1 MTRPRPS
8 GEEVLQDIQV
18 MLKSDAS
25 PSSIRSLK
33 VGRGAVAA
41 AWRRGLWMQADLS
54 ASCVTLSEALDLSQ
68 PVSSWRQ
75 KKLFLFFAFYYEKLH
90 TQKQRVV

>member
-1 MTRPRPS
+1 M
-8 GEEVLQDIQV
+8 LQDIQV

-41 AWRRGLWMQADLS
+41 AWYRGLWMQADLS
-54 ASCVTLSEALDLSQ
+54 ASCVTLSKALDLSE

-75 KKLFLFFAFYYEKLH
+75 KELFLFFFAFRYEKLH